1 MSIEQIQ
8 SQYQQNIAA
17 LQKQLKVLQKQH
29 LWLAIA
35 RLLCIIG
42 AIYSVY
48 IWLNL
53 TPNMWIV
60 SVLAL
65 LLFLILKNLQQKV
78 GFKKALVQ
86 QKITINTNE
95 INALVQHINPMD
107 DGAEFLDKKHP
118 YALDLDIFGTHSL
131 FHFIN
136 RCGTFLGKQKLAE
149 RLSSALPQN
158 QIVKHQE
165 AIQELAPLVAYRQ
178 DILALSKSIY
188 NEKNAYEF
196 LKNWAETKVQKV
208 QKWQLFLPYFLS
220 TSFIVLVVSSFF
232 SDNIWWGRA
241 AFLIFMLNLFYFVF
255 WIKNIV
261 NEIGKSDKVAE
272 ILQSYAAII
281 QCITVQKFNSSYL
294 QNIQQELN
302 QQNGA
307 AQKISAL
314 AKMFDGLESVQNVV
328 AAILFNGSV
337 LHHIRKY
344 NQLIQWK
351 NQNLNS
357 LMDGLHWI
365 CEIEK
370 LNSFA
375 NLLYNHPYY
384 TFPQINW
391 QNILQWDGLGHPLMG
406 TKGVVNSLT
415 FDPFSLVILTGSNMS
430 GKSTFLRALGVNSV
444 LAYAGAP
451 VFAQNANVCV
461 LPILASMRLT
471 DSINENTSYFF
482 AEIKKLKSIVDV
494 AQNQSALILLDE
506 ILRGTNSADKQQG
519 TIEFIEKIKAFK
531 GKVIIATHDLEVCD
545 LAKKYPE
552 DIQNYCFESQVIDNE
567 LFFDYQLRPGI
578 CANKNATFLMQ
589 KNGII

>member
-1 MSIEQIQ
+1 MIIEEIQ
-8 SQYQQNIAA
+8 SQYQQNIS
-17 LQKQLKVLQKQH
+17 QLKVQLAVLQKKH
-29 LWLAIA
+29 LWLGIA
-35 RLLCIIG
+35 RLLCIVA

-48 IWLNL
+48 LWLNF
-53 TPNMWIV
+53 TPNMWVI

-65 LLFLILKNLQQKV
+65 LLFVFLKNIQQKIA
-78 GFKKALVQ
+78 FKKALVE
-86 QKITINTNE
+86 QKININTDE
-95 INALVQHINPMD
+95 INAILQHKNPME

-118 YALDLDIFGTHSL
+118 YALDLDIFGTNSV

-136 RCGTFLGKQKLAE
+136 RCGTFLGKSKLAQS
-149 RLSSALPQN
+149 LSKALPQN
-158 QIVKHQE
+158 QIEQNQE
-165 AIQELAPLVAYRQ
+165 AIQELAPMFIFRQ
-178 DILALSKSIY
+178 EVLALSKSIY

-196 LKNWAETKVQKV
+196 LKTWADNKVQKT
-208 QKWQLFLPYFLS
+208 QKWQKILPYFLS
-220 TSFIVLVVSSFF
+220 VSFVVLVLVSFF
-232 SDNIWWGRA
+232 SDNVWWGRA
-241 AFLIFMLNLFYFVF
+241 AFLNFMLNLFYFVF

-281 QCITVQKFNSSYL
+281 QCITAQKFKSSYL

-302 QQNGA
+302 QENGA

-328 AAILFNGSV
+328 AAILFNGAV

-351 NQNLNS
+351 NQNLSS
-357 LMDGLHWI
+357 LIDGLNWI
-365 CEIEK
+365 GEIEK

-384 TFPQINW
+384 IFPKINS
-391 QNILQWDGLGHPLMG
+391 QNILQWEGLAHPLMG
-406 TKGVVNSLT
+406 AKGVANSLN

-451 VFAQNANVCV
+451 VFAQKANVCV

-482 AEIKKLKSIVDV
+482 AEIKKLKSIVDI
-494 AQNQSALILLDE
+494 AKNQPALILLDE
-506 ILRGTNSADKQQG
+506 ILRGTNSVDKQQG
-519 TIEFIEKIKAFK
+519 TIEFIEKIKDFN

-545 LAKKYPE
+545 LAKKYPV

-578 CANKNATFLMQ
+578 CTNKNASFLL
-589 KNGII
+589 KKYGVV